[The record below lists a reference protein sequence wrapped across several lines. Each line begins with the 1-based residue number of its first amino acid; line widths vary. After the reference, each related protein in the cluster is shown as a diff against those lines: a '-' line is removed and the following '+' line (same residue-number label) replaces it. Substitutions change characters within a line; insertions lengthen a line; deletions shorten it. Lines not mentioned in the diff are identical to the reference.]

1 MGKVIEKFK
10 AKFGADIL
18 ESHEKLGDETI
29 IVSPEKIKEILVYAK
44 QNDELKFDL
53 LLDVCGVDYLGRT
66 PRFEVV
72 YHLYSVP
79 LNHRI
84 RIKVPV
90 TEENCKVP
98 TCMDLWKTAD
108 WFERETFDMMGVVF
122 EGHPNLK
129 RLLLFE
135 EFKGHPLRKDYPINQ
150 RQKIPEPL
158 EKL

>member
-1 MGKVIEKFK
+1 M
-10 AKFGADIL
+10 
-18 ESHEKLGDETI
+18 
-29 IVSPEKIKEILVYAK
+29 
-44 QNDELKFDL
+44 
-53 LLDVCGVDYLGRT
+53 DYLGRN

-72 YHLYSVP
+72 YHLYSIP

-90 TEENCKVP
+90 SEENCKVP
-98 TCMDLWKTAD
+98 TCIDLWKSAD
-108 WFERETFDMMGVVF
+108 WFERETFDMMGIVF

-135 EFKGHPLRKDYPINQ
+135 GFEGHPLRKDYPINQ
-150 RQKIPEPL
+150 RQKIPEAL